1 MNIEFGGDTTLDT
14 IDTVLGRIHGWVL
27 EVEYY
32 VPYQW
37 WQTLSGAYD
46 GLDPESQPRGP
57 ALRFA
62 LWDDDADAVS
72 TRTVKVPL
80 RDIRTITIL

>member
-14 IDTVLGRIHGWVL
+14 IDTVLGRLPGWVL
-27 EVEYY
+27 AVEDS
-32 VPYQW
+32 VPFER

-62 LWDDDADAVS
+62 LWDDDTDAVS
-72 TRTVKVPL
+72 SRTVTIPL
-80 RDIRTITIL
+80 RDISTITIL